1 MQSLIS
7 RANQDLKEEMGQAQ
21 KTSQDR
27 QRVLNNQE
35 IGPNEQIKIDLSTQS
50 EAERLSKRLK
60 KYNVDPVWLR
70 NHHTDLVSDKPSDS

>member
-1 MQSLIS
+1 
-7 RANQDLKEEMGQAQ
+7 MGQAQ

-60 KYNVDPVWLR
+60 KDYVDPVWLR